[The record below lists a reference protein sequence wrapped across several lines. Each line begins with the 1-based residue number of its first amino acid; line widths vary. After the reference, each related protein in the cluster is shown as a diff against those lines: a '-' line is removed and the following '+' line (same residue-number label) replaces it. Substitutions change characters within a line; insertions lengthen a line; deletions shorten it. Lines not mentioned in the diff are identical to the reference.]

1 MAYQPNQNPTWAERD
16 SLDPNDSRRIIKGAD
31 FGAEFDSIKT
41 ELDSISSGIG
51 NIEHGNVASCYWNP
65 TFVPKLAYAHNVS
78 EVILDPDDPSNM
90 QTRIVF
96 IDKLDGIPGNDDVL
110 AAHFSFNITPVSG
123 TGYPTLVTVVG
134 AANTHISFL
143 SWHLVSNVWTPIPGT
158 ELGFSF
164 MVNDM
169 DKAQ

>member
-31 FGAEFDSIKT
+31 FGAEFNNIKT
-41 ELDSISSGIG
+41 ELDSISSGVG

-65 TFVPKLAYAHNVS
+65 LFDPKLAYAHNVAD
-78 EVILDPDDPSNM
+78 VIVDPDDPSNM

-96 IDKLDGIPGNDDVL
+96 INELDSIPNSE
-110 AAHFSFNITPVSG
+110 AAHFAFNITPVSG
-123 TGYPTLVTVVG
+123 TGYPTLVTVSATQKG
-134 AANTHISFL
+134 YISFL
-143 SWHLVSNVWTPIPGT
+143 SWHLVNDTWEYIPGT

-169 DKAQ
+169 DAGQ